1 MEYRQKVGSYKI
13 IFYDMDGEELD
24 VDAPEF
30 VYSDLDQAIY
40 DWEMQGEI
48 E

>member
-24 VDAPEF
+24 VNVPEF
-30 VYSDLDQAIY
+30 VYDDLDQAIY
-40 DWEMQGEI
+40 YWETQGEI